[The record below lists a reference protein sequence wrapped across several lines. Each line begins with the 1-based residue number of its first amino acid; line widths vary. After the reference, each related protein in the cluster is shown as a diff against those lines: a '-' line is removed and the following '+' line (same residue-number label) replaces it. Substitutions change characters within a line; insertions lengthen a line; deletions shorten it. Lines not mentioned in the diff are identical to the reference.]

1 MTAVS
6 PEINGANAECLERKA
21 SMNNSERSNVEW
33 REGEQRTLRLANL
46 FLALALVF
54 GLLLIFLEPPF
65 VCPDENAHYLNICH
79 LSHGHLFAAVEG
91 EQFGVYLTPEE
102 FDLLSVHA
110 GDYHL
115 REKNLTYNLETALEF
130 ANRPVSEELMFAET
144 KYATINPLPYL
155 VPAAFVGL
163 LRLLGFG
170 LNGYATIVLG
180 KVANLLL
187 YALLI
192 RHAIKKTGAL
202 RHTMFLLALMPMAIF
217 QGASLSYDAL
227 LIAGSF
233 VLFAYATKILTA
245 EEHERITGEDIVW
258 ISASAAALIGCKIA
272 YAPLVLLLLAIPV
285 KKFGTTK
292 RYFACVGTVVGVM
305 AAVWLVPTAVNG
317 VLTRGLQPAASE
329 LMQQQ
334 QAYFNENPA
343 HLFTVI
349 VATVKHFGAYWAESF
364 FGILGW
370 LDTQFPMPFVL
381 LFFLVLFFS
390 FVTEAGSMQGIR
402 WLARILSFLSV
413 VIFFVG
419 TLYTMYVKWNPE
431 LVGIVGGDIAYGG
444 QGRYFIPPM
453 LFFLFSF
460 SCPLLQ
466 KFRIR
471 GGAERLRERVV
482 TLTATGYLCL
492 TVLVL
497 LARYWI

>member
-1 MTAVS
+1 M
-6 PEINGANAECLERKA
+6 
-21 SMNNSERSNVEW
+21 
-33 REGEQRTLRLANL
+33 LRLANL
-46 FLALALVF
+46 FLTLALIF

-91 EQFGVYLTPEE
+91 EQFGVYMTPEE
-102 FDLLSVHA
+102 FELLSEYA
-110 GDYHL
+110 SDYHL
-115 REKNLTYNLETALEF
+115 REDNLTYNLESALNF
-130 ANRPVSEELMFAET
+130 ANRPVSEELMFVET
-144 KYATINPLPYL
+144 KYSTINPLPYL
-155 VPAAFVGL
+155 IPAIFVGL

-180 KVANLLL
+180 KVANLVL
-187 YALLI
+187 YSLLI

-202 RHTMFLLALMPMAIF
+202 RHTMFLLALMPMALF

-245 EEHERITGEDIVW
+245 DENYRISGEDIAW
-258 ISASAAALIGCKIA
+258 ISVSAAAVIGCKIA
-272 YAPLVLLLLAIPV
+272 YAPLVLLLLAIPIR
-285 KKFGTTK
+285 KFGTKK
-292 RYFACVGTVVGVM
+292 RYAFCVLTVICTM
-305 AAVWLVPTAVNG
+305 AAVWLIPTAING
-317 VLTRGLQPAASE
+317 ALTADLQPAASE

-334 QAYFNENPA
+334 QDYFNENPT
-343 HLFTVI
+343 HLFKVI
-349 VATVKHFGAYWAESF
+349 VATVQHFGSYWAESF

-370 LDTQFPMPFVL
+370 LDVQFPMPFVL
-381 LFFLVLFFS
+381 LFFLILFFS
-390 FVTEAGSMQGIR
+390 FLTEACSVRGISL
-402 WLARILSFLSV
+402 LARVLSLLSV
-413 VIFFVG
+413 AVFFVG

-453 LFFLFSF
+453 LFLMLTF

-466 KFRIR
+466 KLRIR
-471 GGAERLRERVV
+471 QGAERLRERVV
-482 TLTATGYLCL
+482 TVTATGYLLL

-497 LARYWI
+497 FARYWV

>member
-1 MTAVS
+1 M
-6 PEINGANAECLERKA
+6 CLERNA
-21 SMNNSERSNVEW
+21 SMNNSEQFNVGW
-33 REGEQRTLRLANL
+33 KEGKSGALRLANL
-46 FLALALVF
+46 FLTLALVF

-79 LSHGHLFAAVEG
+79 ISHGHLFAAVEG
-91 EQFGVYLTPEE
+91 EQFGVYMTPEE
-102 FDLLSVHA
+102 FELLSVHA

-115 REKNLTYNLETALEF
+115 RENNFTYDLETALEF
-130 ANRPVSEELMFAET
+130 ANRPVSEELMFVET

-155 VPAAFVGL
+155 LPAAFVGL

-187 YALLI
+187 YALLV
-192 RHAIKKTGAL
+192 RHAIKKTGAM

-233 VLFAYATKILTA
+233 VLFAYATKILTS
-245 EEHERITGEDIVW
+245 EEHEHITGEDLAW
-258 ISASAAALIGCKIA
+258 ISVSAAALIGCKIA

-285 KKFGTTK
+285 KKFGTAK

-305 AAVWLVPTAVNG
+305 AVVWLVPAAVNG
-317 VLTRGLQPAASE
+317 ALTGDIQPAASE

-334 QAYFNENPA
+334 QAYFNENPT

-349 VATVKHFGAYWAESF
+349 LATVKHFGAYWAESF

-381 LFFLVLFFS
+381 LFFLLLFFS
-390 FVTEAGSMQGIR
+390 FVTEAGSVQGIR
-402 WLARILSFLSV
+402 WLARVLSLLSV
-413 VIFFVG
+413 LIFFVG

-431 LVGIVGGDIAYGG
+431 LVGIVGGDLAYGG

-453 LFFLFSF
+453 LFFMLSF

-466 KFRIR
+466 KLHVRH
-471 GGAERLRERVV
+471 GAELLRERVV
-482 TLTATGYLCL
+482 TLTATGYLLL
-492 TVLVL
+492 TVVVL
-497 LARYWI
+497 FARYWV